1 MNPTI
6 NQQSPFS
13 NIFTWLAW
21 GCIASFVVFQVF
33 YVRSNSYFIDDDY
46 DHFINA
52 ATLPLLQVITTP
64 IDIHYAPL
72 HRLFSVLIT
81 KIAPLNFD
89 VALAV
94 LLMFHCLAIGLL
106 YRLLQTLSASPV
118 NTLIVLLYS
127 SSPFALDPLM
137 WWSSGI
143 HRFPYIFLS
152 LVSLY
157 TYVLYRKDFRWVH
170 LACCLLAFLLAL
182 GFYSKAL
189 IIPLYVIGLELC
201 LSPWSDFKS
210 LCKRLIIGSCM
221 LALSASYILW
231 YLRCAPVMHA
241 GPSPSIPVGLEIT
254 LSYFKVFTGVL
265 TFHKYES
272 GSLLSAG
279 LVVVLLIAVVMSACK
294 TRRAL
299 LIWVVLLSCVGMN
312 FAIIAFSARGQAFGV
327 FISYALR
334 YYFEVMFLVALFMGL
349 LYGTLRSSPACE
361 TRTWHWSALAACML
375 YVTMLA
381 WIGSTY
387 RSEIYARSHLAS
399 AQYMNNLLDDMD
411 LLVVEDRP
419 LRVAQTN
426 FPGYVY
432 GDFINA
438 LMPIEK
444 VLSIRYPDII
454 VVPRGQADYEI
465 DPQGNVLRLSHSR

>member
-1 MNPTI
+1 MDMTN
-6 NQQSPFS
+6 NQSSSFS
-13 NIFTWLAW
+13 SRSFTWLTW
-21 GCIASFVVFQVF
+21 GIITAFIAFQVV
-33 YVRSNSYFIDDDY
+33 YARSNSYFIADDY

-64 IDIHYAPL
+64 IDIHYVPL

-94 LLMFHCLAIGLL
+94 LLTFHGLAIGLL
-106 YRLLQTLSASPV
+106 YRLLQTLSASPM
-118 NTLIVLLYS
+118 NALIVLLYAC
-127 SSPFALDPLM
+127 SPFVLDSLM

-152 LVSLY
+152 LASLY
-157 TYVLYRKDFRWVH
+157 TYVLYRDGHRWVH

-201 LSPWSDFKS
+201 LSPWSDFRR
-210 LCKRLIIGSCM
+210 LCKRLAIGGCM
-221 LALSASYILW
+221 LVLSVSYILW
-231 YLRCAPVMHA
+231 YLKFAPVMQQ
-241 GPSPSIPVGLEIT
+241 GPSPSIPVGLEIV
-254 LSYFKVFTGVL
+254 LFNFKVFAGVL

-272 GSLLSAG
+272 GPLLNAALAG
-279 LVVVLLIAVVMSACK
+279 ALLIAVVISAFK

-299 LIWVVLLSCVGMN
+299 LIWAVLLSCIGMN
-312 FAIIAFSARGQAFGV
+312 FAMIAFSGRGQAFGV

-334 YYFEVMFLVALFMGL
+334 YYFEVMFLIALFMGL
-349 LYGTLRSSPACE
+349 LYSTLRSLPSSE
-361 TRTWHWSALAACML
+361 TRAWHWFALAACTL
-375 YVTMLA
+375 YVTTLG
-381 WIGSTY
+381 WISSTY
-387 RSEIYARSHLAS
+387 RSEIYASSHLAS
-399 AQYMNNLLDDMD
+399 ARYMHHLLADLD
-411 LLVVEDRP
+411 LLAAERP
-419 LRVAQTN
+419 LRVAQGN
-426 FPGYVY
+426 LPGYVY

-444 VLSIRYPDII
+444 VLPIRYPYLV
-454 VVPRGQADYEI
+454 VVPREQADYEI
-465 DPQGNVLRLSHSR
+465 DPQGNVLRLSHPR